1 MKSNMLERLGLFVS
15 AGLIVVM
22 TASGSLLMSGQAS
35 AEVASQGIEEVV
47 VTARRREETAQTV
60 PIPISALSSEYLE
73 DRGITEIQRIEQ
85 VTPNLNFEN
94 SGVARQTAQIFLRG
108 IGQVNW
114 GPTQDP
120 KVGTY
125 LDGVYLGRPQGSVFD
140 LFDIERVEV
149 LRGPQGTLFGRNTT
163 AGLVHVITRDPTDE
177 FEGKVRVGTGNAG
190 QMSTDAV
197 LNIPM
202 IEGVLAGRFSMNT
215 RRDDGYMKDR
225 SGR

>member
-1 MKSNMLERLGLFVS
+1 M
-15 AGLIVVM
+15 
-22 TASGSLLMSGQAS
+22 
-35 AEVASQGIEEVV
+35 
-47 VTARRREETAQTV
+47 

-85 VTPNLNFEN
+85 VTPNLDFTN

-140 LFDIERVEV
+140 LFDVERVEV
-149 LRGPQGTLFGRNTT
+149 LGAHKALYSVEIPQRDLYGSL
-163 AGLVHVITRDPTDE
+163 DPTDE
-177 FEGKVRVGTGNAG
+177 FEGK
-190 QMSTDAV
+190 
-197 LNIPM
+197 
-202 IEGVLAGRFSMNT
+202 
-215 RRDDGYMKDR
+215 
-225 SGR
+225 SG